1 MHMVLGNDVPLLTS
15 ENLERLGKL
24 IAGLPILMIVIVNIV
39 DMTAMIGVI
48 IESVIVGMIGIGE
61 GIDVGPVNITE
72 SEIMNIIETMT
83 VNTIE
88 IDLIVVANTFL
99 EKFNL
104 CDKDKLSFLVELW
117 TVSPR
122 DNLHNH
128 RVRRAYA
135 DWLVGRQ
142 TVKDDRGW
150 HGSDFDI

>member
-1 MHMVLGNDVPLLTS
+1 
-15 ENLERLGKL
+15 
-24 IAGLPILMIVIVNIV
+24 
-39 DMTAMIGVI
+39 
-48 IESVIVGMIGIGE
+48 
-61 GIDVGPVNITE
+61 
-72 SEIMNIIETMT
+72 MNIIETMT